1 MHNNNSQKIVS
12 NKFALIY
19 EFNKN
24 SPLFARVAADFY
36 NNGNYDKALEI
47 LEDGIK
53 LFPEY
58 PTAYFIYSKVFA
70 ATGNI
75 EKAKEMVV
83 NGSKILDS
91 EETKL
96 YYLNQIDDISSSNIR
111 FKDSKRVSFLDD
123 QELPTVTDVKEYNND
138 TDRSSQEIEY
148 RLDELA
154 AELNKAK
161 IDISDS
167 SQEENEQSETDPSM
181 EKIEDDDESFYG
193 KQFISETLAGIYLT
207 QKNYRAARNIYQK
220 LIEVEPDKKD
230 FFESKIKEISRIIEN
245 MNE

>member
-1 MHNNNSQKIVS
+1 MQNNNSQKLVS

-36 NNGNYDKALEI
+36 NNGNYDTALEI

-91 EETKL
+91 EDTKL
-96 YYLNQIDDISSSNIR
+96 YYLNQIDNISSSNNR
-111 FKDSKRVSFLDD
+111 FKESKRASFLDD
-123 QELPTVTDVKEYNND
+123 QELPSDTEAKKNIND
-138 TDRSSQEIEY
+138 IDRSGQDIEY

-167 SQEENEQSETDPSM
+167 SQEENEQSETDHSK
-181 EKIEDDDESFYG
+181 EEIEDDDESFYG

-230 FFESKIKEISRIIEN
+230 FFENKIKEISRIIEN
-245 MNE
+245 MKE